1 MMNQQQLAGNWNEVK
16 GAVKQRWGQL
26 TDQDLT
32 SAEGSVERLIGLIQR
47 KTGETRN
54 KIEQFLDEIGS
65 EGSSMAQQVASTARE
80 YAEAA
85 GEQVNQ
91 AYDQVAERVQQGY
104 QAAEERVRDNPLQS
118 LAVAFAAG
126 VLTGVIAGVVLRSR

>member
-32 SAEGSVERLIGLIQR
+32 AAEGSVERLIGLIQR

>member
-32 SAEGSVERLIGLIQR
+32 AAEGSVERLIGLIQR

-104 QAAEERVRDNPLQS
+104 QAAEEHVRDNPLQS

-126 VLTGVIAGVVLRSR
+126 GLTGVIAGVVLRSR